1 MTGKHHLP
9 LSVQESP
16 MSILTIFRRLGSAC
30 TVFFAPHG
38 AVSQQARQRHCSRQ
52 RLYREAQQILHDLD
66 DTAAQARYACLQEQ
80 LAQARQQVQDLQQ
93 RLAQA
98 VEVSADRQAQFAAT
112 AQAQGVSLSATHA
125 LLAVV
130 LGAKTPS
137 RATLGRLA
145 QAAAQRAS
153 AVLTVLDAFSRGRAR
168 HIAADEIYA
177 GRRPVLMTVEQ
188 DSLCWLGGRL
198 ASHCGGAE
206 WAEELAPLPHATQ
219 VSRDGGEGL
228 RKGLALANRRRLEQ
242 GQAAIADQEDHFHL
256 LQRAGRALREVRHKA
271 TRALR
276 RAEKAQKALARLRRQ
291 GQRHSGALVLAV
303 RLRWQQAEAAFD
315 RWAAQEDAFGR
326 LRAALRPFTP
336 AGELQTRPQAESA
349 RAAAL
354 EALTGPEW
362 TRAKRRLALPQT
374 FTFLDRVHTELEA
387 LPVPAAVRQAL
398 VQAEGLRRQ
407 PAALR
412 AEGPSGAALRGVV
425 LLSGLLVSLLGE
437 KGPPAVQAVRRVLAG
452 LWRSSSLVEGLN
464 SVVRMQQARQKR
476 LTPGLL
482 DLKRLHWNLHCF
494 AAGRRKGQSPYRRL
508 GLVLP
513 PGDWW
518 DLLNRPP
525 EQLQLQM
532 SALNPAA

>member
-1 MTGKHHLP
+1 MC
-9 LSVQESP
+9 
-16 MSILTIFRRLGSAC
+16 ILTFFRRLGSAC

-38 AVSQQARQRHCSRQ
+38 AVTQQAQKRHCSRQ
-52 RLYREAQQILHDLD
+52 RLYREAQQVLHDLD
-66 DTAAQARYACLQEQ
+66 DTAARAHDADLQQQ
-80 LAQARQQVQDLQQ
+80 LAQAQKHVHDLQQ

-98 VEVSADRQAQFAAT
+98 VEVSTDRQAQFVAT

-125 LLAVV
+125 LLAVFC
-130 LGAKTPS
+130 GARTPS

-145 QAAAQRAS
+145 QTAGRRAS
-153 AVLTVLDAFSRGRAR
+153 AVLAVLDEHSRARAR
-168 HIAADEIYA
+168 HLAADEIYS

-188 DSLCWLGGRL
+188 DSLCWLGGRR
-198 ASHCGGAE
+198 AARCDSQE
-206 WAEELAPLPHATQ
+206 WAAEFARLPQATQ

-228 RKGLALANRRRLEQ
+228 RKGLQLANRRRVEQ

-271 TRALR
+271 TRALK
-276 RAEKAQKALARLRRQ
+276 RAEKAQKALDRTRRQ
-291 GQRHSGALVLAV
+291 GRRHTGATVLAV

-326 LRAALRPFTP
+326 LRDALRPFTP
-336 AGELQTRPQAESA
+336 TGELKTPAQAQAE
-349 RAAAL
+349 RDAAL
-354 EALTGPEW
+354 AALTGPEW
-362 TRAKRRLALPQT
+362 TRAKRRLAVPET

-387 LPVPAAVRQAL
+387 LPVPAPVRQAL

-412 AEGPSGAALRGVV
+412 AESQHGAALRGVV
-425 LLSGLLVSLLGE
+425 LLTGVLVSLLGE
-437 KGPPAVQAVRRVLAG
+437 KGAEAVQAVRRVLAG
-452 LWRSSSLVEGLN
+452 LWRASSLVEGLN

-476 LTPGLL
+476 LTQELL
-482 DLKRLHWNLHCF
+482 DLKRLHWNLHGF
-494 AAGRRKGQSPYRRL
+494 AAGRRKGQSPYGRL
-508 GLVLP
+508 GVVLP
-513 PGDWW
+513 PGSWW

-525 EQLQLQM
+525 EQLRLQM